1 MNFVCKFVK
10 YYSVCFAFNAKLG
23 ISRVVILSICDIIDE
38 LSKGRFLQMSKLS
51 FILAAL
57 LVAGNVN
64 AQGEETG
71 AAGAGSGA
79 SAAGAGVGT
88 IGGIATG
95 TIVAGAI
102 AAGVLAAVVSNN
114 RSDTPPEEVIKTPK
128 CTGTDPLVKGL
139 CVGTRQGTKVTVTG
153 SGTGTATRTTT
164 ISVPVTFTYAP
175 TLG

>member
-1 MNFVCKFVK
+1 MKK
-10 YYSVCFAFNAKLG
+10 
-23 ISRVVILSICDIIDE
+23 LSIVA
-38 LSKGRFLQMSKLS
+38 LS
-51 FILAAL
+51 FFISTSVL
-57 LVAGNVN
+57 

-79 SAAGAGVGT
+79 SAAGAGLGA

-114 RSDTPPEEVIKTPK
+114 RSESPVDCPTGQTLVNGTCQANPTPQ
-128 CTGTDPLVKGL
+128 CQGSDQLVSGF
-139 CVGTRQGTKVTVTG
+139 CVGTTNQVVVT
-153 SGTGTATRTTT
+153 GTGTGTSTGTTT